1 MNLKILKNKD
11 LYEKIFYQ
19 EPAYQI
25 SQYYLDKA
33 RHFCPG
39 ETDQRGSKSSSRNF
53 TCAYTRKYLVY
64 AVHLFFSNKGNDHSN
79 NSAHK
84 FTKITWCIPI
94 DSLSRTQYNAKNWI
108 AEAIQKKFTPW
119 REGQIALPGGGDE
132 ISWNFRHSI
141 TKIVT
146 FRSSAGHEFLFL
158 YLFMSIKI

>member
-64 AVHLFFSNKGNDHSN
+64 AVHLFFSNSKEM
-79 NSAHK
+79 
-84 FTKITWCIPI
+84 IT
-94 DSLSRTQYNAKNWI
+94 
-108 AEAIQKKFTPW
+108 
-119 REGQIALPGGGDE
+119 QITLLINLPYMMYT
-132 ISWNFRHSI
+132 N
-141 TKIVT
+141 
-146 FRSSAGHEFLFL
+146 
-158 YLFMSIKI
+158 